1 MASSGSLVVG
11 GGVEGASNPPSAPRG
26 ATKAKELNDF
36 LTAVDAYNPTVPE
49 ALTQY
54 YLERSGV
61 DVKDDRIVKL
71 VSLAA
76 DKLLTEILDN
86 SIETRGLR
94 QLSVKNPKKKEEM
107 SKNLDI
113 EDVAG
118 GLTQMRVH
126 FRGQKTKQD
135 P

>member
-1 MASSGSLVVG
+1 MASSGSHLVG
-11 GGVEGASNPPSAPRG
+11 GGTEGASSQSSISRS

-36 LTAVDAYNPTVPE
+36 LTALDAYNPTVPE

-61 DVKDDRIVKL
+61 DVEDDRIVKL

-86 SIETRGLR
+86 SLETRGLR
-94 QLSVKNPKKKEEM
+94 QLSLKNSKKKEEM

-126 FRGQKTKQD
+126 FRGSRTKQD
-135 P
+135 S